1 MEEKLKIE
9 EEQFIRDLLDW
20 DVRQRPAEWILSNL
34 ALILGV
40 IVILVTGI
48 FTIRHLTDRL
58 ILWVTVPGFV
68 LGILFVG
75 FYQFASKRVKERH
88 QMSSILKKLRASSS

>member
-1 MEEKLKIE
+1 MDEKLKMDA
-9 EEQFIRDLLDW
+9 EQFIHDLLAW
-20 DVRQRPAEWILSNL
+20 DVRRRPMEWVLSNL
-34 ALILGV
+34 ALFLGAV
-40 IVILVTGI
+40 VILVTGI

-75 FYQFASKRVKERH
+75 LYMFAGKRVKERH
-88 QMSSILKKLRASSS
+88 RMALILKKLGAS